1 MSNLPLNLRLN
12 YSLNKSSNLTDKH
25 VSKPSLNL
33 QVSALNLDI
42 FVFVSKLDST
52 LTSTLAPS
60 RFILTKVFSAR
71 KIAYGSQFL
80 GKTRFINPF
89 FHRHGR
95 VRRWQRATFFFFFF
109 FFFFFPFFFSRGP
122 LLDWF
127 RQIMLYSHWS
137 TQTWY
142 SEHSEHAHAQ
152 TKLCCIQGL
161 ELAVGF

>member
-109 FFFFFPFFFSRGP
+109 SCFCSRGP
-122 LLDWF
+122 LLDRF
-127 RQIMLYSHWS
+127 GQIMLYFHLS
-137 TQTWY
+137 TQTWC
-142 SEHSEHAHAQ
+142 SKHARVAA
-152 TKLCCIQGL
+152 TNKAVLCTL
-161 ELAVGF
+161 MTVELAVGF

>member
-12 YSLNKSSNLTDKH
+12 YSLNKPSNLTDKH

-109 FFFFFPFFFSRGP
+109 FFFFFLFSSPG
-122 LLDWF
+122 D
-127 RQIMLYSHWS
+127 LYWIGSDKSCS
-137 TQTWY
+137 TF
-142 SEHSEHAHAQ
+142 
-152 TKLCCIQGL
+152 IGL
-161 ELAVGF
+161 EIC